1 MSARARPCVLPFLLL
16 PTHPKKPNHMK
27 VLIIDDHPLF
37 SDGLRLLLQTLGVAR
52 NIETCTGSERA
63 LQLTRE
69 QEWDLIL
76 MDWNLGQQSLWGPD
90 LIVALKQHA
99 PNTRVVVVS
108 AEANAT
114 SVREAIEAGAV
125 GFVPKET
132 SATLLVD
139 AIRVTSHGGIFLPA
153 AVLQSAGPSDD
164 SPSPQPLPALNNTS
178 LSAAFPRLTQRQIDA
193 LVCALRGE
201 PNKVIARALNIS
213 EGTVKQHLKA
223 VYRELNV
230 HTRAEAIYLMAKQGL
245 KVF

>member
-1 MSARARPCVLPFLLL
+1 
-16 PTHPKKPNHMK
+16 MK

-37 SDGLRLLLQTLGVAR
+37 SDGLKLLLQTLGVAR
-52 NIETCTGSERA
+52 NIETCTGSEQA
-63 LQLTRE
+63 LLLTR
-69 QEWDLIL
+69 QQAWDLIL
-76 MDWNLGQQSLWGPD
+76 MDWNLGRQGLSGAE
-90 LIVALKQHA
+90 LILALKQQS

-108 AEANAT
+108 AEASAT

-153 AVLQSAGPSDD
+153 AVLHSEPST
-164 SPSPQPLPALNNTS
+164 PPPIPAASSVS
-178 LSAAFPRLTQRQIDA
+178 LSTAFPKLTQRQLEA

-213 EGTVKQHLKA
+213 EGTVKQHLKV

-230 HTRAEAIYLMAKQGL
+230 HNRAEAIYLMAKQGL